1 MLDTFTKAFSQVSP
15 SYSARPHIW
24 EVVTSGKYLISV
36 QITEKSLKVHIT
48 GKIFKNTDNWESL

>member
-36 QITEKSLKVHIT
+36 QITLKLHIT
-48 GKIFKNTDNWESL
+48 AKVYKSTHDWKNL